1 MESIKNF
8 RELTDH
14 LAVAGVRKRAA
25 VVCGTDRSTQ
35 EAVLRGLREGFLDV
49 IFVGGCGDIREAG
62 ALVPYA
68 RRVTYVEAATPDE
81 AARAAVAIVREGGAD
96 ILMKGLVGTDVL
108 LRAVLDKET
117 GILPPGRV
125 LTHIAATEL
134 PAYPKLLFFT
144 DPAVIP
150 YPTQEQRMAQV
161 GYAARLCRNFGIA
174 CPRISLVHC
183 SEKVNARHFPHTEG
197 YVDIIARAEAGG
209 FGACI
214 VDGPLDV
221 KTSCCAESL
230 QTKGIAS
237 SLGGEADVLVFP
249 DIEAANVFYKTV
261 TLFCG
266 AETACALQGP
276 LVPVVLPSRADTAAS
291 KFYSLALACLAG

>member
-96 ILMKGLVGTDVL
+96 IL
-108 LRAVLDKET
+108 
-117 GILPPGRV
+117 
-125 LTHIAATEL
+125 
-134 PAYPKLLFFT
+134 
-144 DPAVIP
+144 
-150 YPTQEQRMAQV
+150 
-161 GYAARLCRNFGIA
+161 
-174 CPRISLVHC
+174 
-183 SEKVNARHFPHTEG
+183 
-197 YVDIIARAEAGG
+197 
-209 FGACI
+209 
-214 VDGPLDV
+214 
-221 KTSCCAESL
+221 
-230 QTKGIAS
+230 
-237 SLGGEADVLVFP
+237 
-249 DIEAANVFYKTV
+249 
-261 TLFCG
+261 
-266 AETACALQGP
+266 
-276 LVPVVLPSRADTAAS
+276 
-291 KFYSLALACLAG
+291 